1 MAHRVDPDET
11 ANYEMK
17 GLKPD
22 QISGPFIYHIFRS
35 IQKPKF
41 FTSKTWISWPGFLL
55 MWLKTAGW
63 LTAYC
68 DSWSSSTLFSQACL
82 SEYLSKYD
90 IVSFKD

>member
-1 MAHRVDPDET
+1 MDSSILNLDTFTDANRSFLLKIENRMAHRVDPDET

-41 FTSKTWISWPGFLL
+41 FTSKT
-55 MWLKTAGW
+55 
-63 LTAYC
+63 
-68 DSWSSSTLFSQACL
+68 
-82 SEYLSKYD
+82 
-90 IVSFKD
+90 